1 MTQSVSTSGTV
12 PGKGAKFFKRAE
24 EVAETGN
31 WDFAIEMYLE
41 GILREP
47 ENVERGHKPLR
58 DVAMKRKVAGGK
70 PAGMMEQLK
79 CRPGRDVL
87 QNLRNTEYLLSK
99 DPGSVQLMEQFFR
112 FAEKLEL
119 RDAMIWIGDILLE
132 SQRQANKA
140 NKRLLLTLAKSLE
153 TIQEYRRAV
162 NALDMALQVAPDD
175 GELQSLLRNM
185 SAKYTIK
192 AGNYGTEE
200 EGFTKSV
207 KDMDRQK
214 DLMQKDSLVK
224 DRGYLEKEIERAR
237 REYLE
242 RPTVAG
248 KINAF
253 VDTLI
258 RIEEEA
264 FENEAID
271 VLLKA
276 QRDTSA
282 YQFKMRVGD
291 IRMKQMSRR
300 YRLLHEAGDREAA
313 TEQAR
318 RQLAFELEEYAERAA
333 NYPTDLGIK
342 FELGRRQFLA
352 GKLDEAISSLQQ
364 AQRDPQR
371 TLRASSLMGQAFA
384 KKGWL
389 REAADTYE
397 RVLKLDVPE
406 ERAKELRY
414 NLGDVL
420 ERMSQFERAQE
431 QFSIVAQID
440 FNYKDVRDRLE
451 QIRQKLLSHKE

>member
-1 MTQSVSTSGTV
+1 MTQSETTSETG
-12 PGKGAKFFKRAE
+12 PGKGDKFFKRAE

-41 GILREP
+41 GVLRDAA
-47 ENVERGHKPLR
+47 NVERGHKPLR
-58 DVAMKRKVAGGK
+58 DVAMKRKFAGGK

-87 QNLRNTEYLLSK
+87 INLRNTEYLLAK
-99 DPGSVQLMEQFFR
+99 DPGNVQYMDQLFR
-112 FAEKLEL
+112 AAEKLAL
-119 RDAMIWIGDILLE
+119 RDVMVWMGDILLE
-132 SQRQANKA
+132 SQRQAPKA
-140 NKRLLLTLAKSLE
+140 NNRLLLMLAKALE

-162 NALDMALQVAPDD
+162 TALDMALQVAPDD

-192 AGNYGTEE
+192 AGKYDTDE
-200 EGFTKSV
+200 EGFSKSV
-207 KDMDRQK
+207 KDMDGQK
-214 DLMQKDSLVK
+214 KLMQKDALVK
-224 DRGYLEKEIERAR
+224 DRGYLEAEIERAR

-242 RPTVAG
+242 RPTVPG
-248 KINAF
+248 KINGF
-253 VDTLI
+253 VDALL

-264 FENEAID
+264 YENEGID

-276 QRDTSA
+276 QRDTGV

-300 YRLLHEAGDREAA
+300 YRQLLESGEREAA

-318 RQLAFELEEYAERAA
+318 RQLAFELEEFAERAA
-333 NYPTDLGIK
+333 NYPTDMGIK

-352 GKLDEAISSLQQ
+352 GKHDDAIASLQQ

-371 TLRASSLMGQAFA
+371 VLRASSLIGQAFA
-384 KKGWL
+384 RKGWF

-397 RVLKLDVPE
+397 RALKMDVPE

-420 ERMSQFERAQE
+420 EKMDQVERAQE
-431 QFSIVAQID
+431 QFSIVAQVD
-440 FNYKDVRDRLE
+440 YNYKDVRERME
-451 QIRQKLLSHKE
+451 ATRQKIAARKA